1 MWKYITKEQTEEFL
15 LSLNLIDSKLI
26 DKEKIKMLYSIS
38 NNIENNYKIFKI
50 IKRKKSLALF

>member
-15 LSLNLIDSKLI
+15 LSLNLIDSKLS

-50 IKRKKSLALF
+50 IKRKKSSFLV

>member
-15 LSLNLIDSKLI
+15 LSLNLIDSKLS